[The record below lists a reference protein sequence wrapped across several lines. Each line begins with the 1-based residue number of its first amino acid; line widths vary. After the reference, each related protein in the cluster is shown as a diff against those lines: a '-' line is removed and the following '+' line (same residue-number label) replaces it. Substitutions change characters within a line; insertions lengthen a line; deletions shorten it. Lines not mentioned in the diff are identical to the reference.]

1 MKFIIKCLIAA
12 AILNAAART
21 GMAAA
26 AYYQLKDQSLQLVT
40 FGAKDSPGELQQ
52 QILDKAQDLDVP
64 LDPADVEVSRT
75 GLHTTATASY
85 TQPVEVF
92 PSYVYP
98 LNFHFTVDA
107 FSMAGLDGKNDG
119 PRPRR

>member
-1 MKFIIKCLIAA
+1 
-12 AILNAAART
+12 AART

-26 AYYQLKDQSLQLVT
+26 SYYQLKDQSLQLVT
-40 FGAKDSPGELQQ
+40 FGAKASPGEIQQ
-52 QILDKAQDLDVP
+52 QILDKAQDLEVP

-92 PSYVYP
+92 PSYIYP
-98 LNFHFTVDA
+98 LSFHFTVDA
-107 FSMAGLDGKNDG
+107 FSMAGLDGKND
-119 PRPRR
+119 RPGRR

>member
-26 AYYQLKDQSLQLVT
+26 AYYQLKDQSLELVT
-40 FGAKDSPGELQQ
+40 FNAKASPGEIEQ
-52 QILDKAQDLDVP
+52 QILNTAQDLDVP
-64 LDPADVEVSRT
+64 LDPADVEVSRN

-92 PSYVYP
+92 PDYIYP
-98 LNFHFTVDA
+98 MNFHFTVDA
-107 FSMAGLDGKNDG
+107 FSMAGLDGKTDHYK
-119 PRPRR
+119 R